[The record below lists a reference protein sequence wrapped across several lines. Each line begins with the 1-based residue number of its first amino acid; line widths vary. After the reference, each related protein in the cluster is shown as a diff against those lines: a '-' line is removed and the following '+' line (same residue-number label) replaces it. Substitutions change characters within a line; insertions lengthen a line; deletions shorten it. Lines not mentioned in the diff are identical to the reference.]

1 MHPDTLVTIATFTHP
16 QEAAVIRARL
26 EWEGIPCHLKDE
38 HTVQVH
44 PFYSNA
50 IGGVKLQVR
59 AGEADRARALLME
72 ADLVA
77 DGDGEAMHTD
87 EDPEMPRMPQLGP
100 AAMRRLALVIVVLL
114 LLLVV
119 LLM

>member
-16 QEAAVIRARL
+16 QEAVVIRARL

-38 HTVQVH
+38 HTVQVQ

-59 AGEADRARALLME
+59 SGDADRARSLLSEIDQAVAEHVATPTGEAPREPRRSRLDPAAVRKLAWFLAGLLALLLIM
-72 ADLVA
+72 
-77 DGDGEAMHTD
+77 
-87 EDPEMPRMPQLGP
+87 
-100 AAMRRLALVIVVLL
+100 
-114 LLLVV
+114 
-119 LLM
+119 LM

>member
-1 MHPDTLVTIATFTHP
+1 
-16 QEAAVIRARL
+16 
-26 EWEGIPCHLKDE
+26 
-38 HTVQVH
+38 
-44 PFYSNA
+44 
-50 IGGVKLQVR
+50 
-59 AGEADRARALLME
+59 ME

>member
-59 AGEADRARALLME
+59 AGEADRARALLVE

-77 DGDGEAMHTD
+77 DGEAGAMEVN
-87 EDPEMPRMPQLGP
+87 EDPDMPRMPLLGP
-100 AAMRRLALVIVVLL
+100 AAVRRLALVLVGLL
-114 LLLVV
+114 LLLVI

>member
-16 QEAAVIRARL
+16 QEASVIRARL

-59 AGEADRARALLME
+59 AGEADRARAVLIE
-72 ADLVA
+72 ADLVP
-77 DGDGEAMHTD
+77 DGDDGTVDAN
-87 EDPEMPRMPQLGP
+87 EDPDMPRMPALGP
-100 AAMRRLALVIVVLL
+100 KAMRRLGMVLVGLL
-114 LLLVV
+114 LLLAI